1 MSDYA
6 AGKVEGQD
14 DDSEAPELAKEILY
28 AQARVHGVVC
38 GSRDMFEDMNRCVEA
53 NRVRGRSL
61 ALCTDELPRS
71 CASSTRHPPSLQMFT
86 RLQAATTLA
95 LPRLTHRPCLGRL
108 SPSSTRCSRG
118 TRRARL
124 TGTST
129 AARTL
134 ARSSSSCRDRHS

>member
-14 DDSEAPELAKEILY
+14 DNSEAPELAKEILY

-95 LPRLTHRPCLGRL
+95 LL
-108 SPSSTRCSRG
+108 
-118 TRRARL
+118 
-124 TGTST
+124 
-129 AARTL
+129 
-134 ARSSSSCRDRHS
+134 